1 MSRLASALRSN
12 SWSAAILAAA
22 AASVLLVLVASPRM
36 DEAPQYDEIFHIL
49 AARGL
54 LTDGSPTIAD
64 GEYRRAL
71 LYTHQVAMAFSAFGD
86 SLRAAR
92 LPSMLAAIGLVGLL
106 GVWLTRRHGA
116 LAGLATGVFLATS
129 SIFVDLALFIRF
141 YALQLFCVAVF
152 ALAVFA
158 ATDSK
163 EKSSRRYLWAL
174 AGTAAAL
181 VALNVASW
189 ISAIA
194 MAAIGSG
201 IVLAWVDERWVTLR
215 AYFDSREKIVLL
227 AAAALLVSVFGGL
240 AFWQL
245 GLLDLARS
253 ASLWATP
260 RADSFGYYVGK
271 FGSESSLL
279 WPLWPAAVLVT
290 FHTNR
295 RLAIFCATT
304 VLMGLLVHS
313 LIAQKALRY
322 AAHLWPLI
330 CIVLGCAA
338 AQVVIWGGRKMQ
350 DGGLRGWGPLVAV
363 LTLGLTLA
371 LSEQGRFA
379 AKAIVGTR
387 AEPHVSMETDPSW
400 NEVVPIVKRH
410 LSATDTLVVSN
421 SMKALYYFGDYDYD
435 LSATIVAETETGEEF
450 GRDPRT
456 GRRAISRPESFERVL
471 RQSSRLLLVIED
483 GKFGWFSG
491 VPGNVAD
498 MIRVRCKPVA
508 HVQASNVAV
517 WTCEG
522 GAG

>member
-1 MSRLASALRSN
+1 MSFLHSKR
-12 SWSAAILAAA
+12 WPAAVLTAIAAA
-22 AASVLLVLVASPRM
+22 LMLFLIAAPRL

-71 LYTHQVAMAFSAFGD
+71 LFTHQVATSFSIFGE

-92 LPSMLAAIGLVGLL
+92 FPSVLAAIGLVGLL
-106 GVWLTRRHGA
+106 GVWTTRRYGA

-141 YALQLFCVAVF
+141 YALQILCTTAF
-152 ALAVFA
+152 ALAA
-158 ATDSK
+158 LTAMDS
-163 EKSSRRYLWAL
+163 SSKTSLRYWSAL
-174 AGTAAAL
+174 AGTVAVL

-189 ISAIA
+189 ISVIAIA
-194 MAAIGSG
+194 AIASG
-201 IVLAWVDERWVTLR
+201 IVLVWIDDRWTHLKS
-215 AYFDSREKIVLL
+215 YFGSKTRIAMLAAFALVVLL
-227 AAAALLVSVFGGL
+227 FGGL
-240 AFWQL
+240 ALWIT
-245 GLLDLARS
+245 GLADLARS
-253 ASLWATP
+253 ASLWAMP
-260 RADSFGYYVGK
+260 RADTFGYYVAK

-279 WPLWPAAVLVT
+279 WPIWPVAVLVL

-304 VLMGLLVHS
+304 VLVGLLVHS
-313 LIAQKALRY
+313 VLAQKALRY
-322 AAHLWPLI
+322 AAYLWPLI

-338 AQVVIWGGRKMQ
+338 AQAVSWGGRKMQ
-350 DGGLRGWGPLVAV
+350 EGTLGKLGPLFA
-363 LTLGLTLA
+363 LLA
-371 LSEQGRFA
+371 LGVPFTMSDQGRSA
-379 AKAIVGTR
+379 LKAVAGGHADSHLAT
-387 AEPHVSMETDPSW
+387 ETNPTW
-400 NEVVPIVKRH
+400 QPVVPIVKTH
-410 LSATDTLVVSN
+410 LTETDTLVVSN

-456 GRRAISRPESFERVL
+456 GRKAISRPESFERIL
-471 RQSSRLLLVIED
+471 GQSERLLLVIED

-491 VPGNVAD
+491 VPQAVAD
-498 MIRVRCKPVA
+498 MIRVRCIRVA
-508 HVQASNVAV
+508 HVETSRVAI

-522 GAG
+522 DVS